1 MFNFPFDICSSFFI
15 RNRRDSAKWRRKDR
29 QLQHS
34 EHLQLTLDQRE
45 KYVTEARG
53 GPRDHIKYTAQNP
66 KLSDLSPAVIAQT
79 NWKFVETL
87 LKEAKVSAIENNS
100 CVFPRIKYRL
110 LFVLHY
116 TTHYTDKWTDSNLT
130 MDVLI

>member
-1 MFNFPFDICSSFFI
+1 MQPFHDLLH
-15 RNRRDSAKWRRKDR
+15 RRDSARWRRKDR

-53 GPRDHIKYTAQNP
+53 GVGGGGSGSSRDHIKYTSQNP
-66 KLSDLSPAVIAQT
+66 KLTAISPAVIAQT

-87 LKEAKVSAIENNS
+87 LKEAKV
-100 CVFPRIKYRL
+100 KYYDEQSILRL
-110 LFVLHY
+110 HC
-116 TTHYTDKWTDSNLT
+116 H
-130 MDVLI
+130 

>member
-1 MFNFPFDICSSFFI
+1 MLTFLFSLLSGD
-15 RNRRDSAKWRRKDR
+15 RRDSARWRRKDR

-53 GPRDHIKYTAQNP
+53 GAGGGSSRDHIKYTSQNP
-66 KLSDLSPAVIAQT
+66 KLTAISPAVIAQT

-87 LKEAKVSAIENNS
+87 LKEAKVRFADLILIFRRKS
-100 CVFPRIKYRL
+100 RINY
-110 LFVLHY
+110 VL
-116 TTHYTDKWTDSNLT
+116 KS
-130 MDVLI
+130 

>member
-1 MFNFPFDICSSFFI
+1 M
-15 RNRRDSAKWRRKDR
+15 
-29 QLQHS
+29 QHS

-53 GPRDHIKYTAQNP
+53 GGSRDHIKYTAQNP

-87 LKEAKVSAIENNS
+87 LKEAKVSEQAINGVGEMPMAGKMTDGGENS
-100 CVFPRIKYRL
+100 GRRRICKSAGQALNVAGKMQNGGEMQDGGGEFY
-110 LFVLHY
+110 
-116 TTHYTDKWTDSNLT
+116 
-130 MDVLI
+130 